1 MSVNDESAASRQFV
15 ASSAAYSS
23 KSEKFTGQRA
33 QIYAIVI
40 FVVIVALGLLMIA
53 GPTFGIHLRFPHI
66 GPVVGYGALAGIVV
80 VVVGMVAY
88 LFWRSRR
95 KYLIT
100 VASDGLT
107 IDRRRDDVYS
117 LDDAQLGPWVGMGVA
132 LHLHCG
138 RHRFFLG
145 GRDRRV
151 GPATPLN
158 APPVWTVDAWL
169 PESDFDELLSLGGH
183 RSGSAARGPAPGEPT
198 RCLLFPNPLLMERTG
213 SLAFRKKRR
222 LMRSLAKVQLFIDV
236 DRDAIGVVEP
246 SSNAVNASAP
256 LSQVTA
262 TPATY
267 QPPSRGGYY
276 GSLFESMEV
285 NTATRAMS
293 GYISTS
299 PALAVCV
306 PGMQP
311 VTIGCRDF
319 RGLTRRFSWPRNVP
333 TTKDPP
339 AYAVSAADWLTLA
352 ENFGLA
358 PYLKDTASRATG

>member
-23 KSEKFTGQRA
+23 KWEKFTGQRA

-53 GPTFGIHLRFPHI
+53 GPTWGIHLRFPHI
-66 GPVVGYGALAGIVV
+66 DPVVGYGALVGIVV

-88 LFWRSRR
+88 LFWQSRR

-117 LDDAQLGPWVGMGVA
+117 LDDAHLGPWVGMGVA

-198 RCLLFPNPLLMERTG
+198 RCLLFPNPLLIQKMG
-213 SLAFRKKRR
+213 SFAFRKKRR
-222 LMRSLAKVQLFIDV
+222 LMRSLSQVQLFIDV
-236 DRDAIGVVEP
+236 DHDAIRVIDP
-246 SSNAVNASAP
+246 SSNALNASAS

-267 QPPSRGGYY
+267 RPPSTRVYY
-276 GSLFESMEV
+276 GGVAENIGVSAAE
-285 NTATRAMS
+285 TAMS
-293 GYISTS
+293 QSISAM
-299 PALAVCV
+299 PAMAVSV

-311 VTIGCRDF
+311 LTIGCRDF
-319 RGLTRRFSWPRNVP
+319 RGLKRRFSWRRNVP
-333 TTKDPP
+333 ITNDPP
-339 AYAVSAADWLTLA
+339 VHAVSAADWLTLA
-352 ENFGLA
+352 EKLGLA
-358 PYLKDTASRATG
+358 PYLKDTASGATG